1 MKNLLAALF
10 IILATSSIA
19 QEIQLTGSYGYRF
32 GGSFDV
38 YYNGRYGEIKL
49 EDSESFSLDLTFKL
63 REDFGISAQW
73 WGQNTA
79 LDYYGYASPELE
91 GLGDIL
97 VSYILVGPVYEKR
110 INNVTPFGNIGLG
123 AAIFD
128 PDRPEFNTESR
139 FAVGLN
145 GGVKIDLSHRLA
157 LQLRGGL
164 LMPMQFSGGGFF
176 CGIGTGG
183 SGCSVNVGASTTIL
197 QGDISGGIALRLG
210 DIESAHAP
218 SPSSSPNW

>member
-1 MKNLLAALF
+1 MKNLLAVLF
-10 IILATSSIA
+10 VVLATSSIA

-32 GGSFDV
+32 GGAVDV
-38 YYNGRYGEIKL
+38 YYNGRYGEIKF
-49 EDSESFSLDLTFKL
+49 EDSESFSLDLTFKI

-73 WGQNTA
+73 WGQNTSI
-79 LDYYGYASPELE
+79 DYYGYSASEVD
-91 GLGDIL
+91 GLGDVLI
-97 VSYILVGPVYEKR
+97 SYILVGPVYEKR

-128 PDRPEFNTESR
+128 PNRQEFNTESR

-157 LQLRGGL
+157 LQLRAGI
-164 LMPMQFSGGGFF
+164 LMPMQFGGGGLF
-176 CGIGTGG
+176 CGLGTGG
-183 SGCSVNVGASTTIL
+183 SGCSVNVGASTTIM
-197 QGDISGGIALRLG
+197 QGDVSGGVVLRLG
-210 DIESAHAP
+210 DANSAHAP